1 MTPSEVVEL
10 VVLAA
15 IWGASFLFMRIA
27 APEFGP
33 IPLIAVRVTV
43 AAAFLLLVL
52 APTGRIRQLRNHVWP
67 LIVVG
72 AISAAVP
79 FSLFA
84 YAVLWV
90 TAGLASV
97 LNATVPLFGA
107 LVAYVWLGEKLGS
120 LRVVGLVVGFC
131 GVILL
136 VSDRVSL
143 AGGGSTSAV
152 GAALTASF
160 LYGIAASFTKKYL
173 DGVDPLVTATG
184 SQLSSTALLLL
195 PAIALWPSATPSTQA
210 WTSVTLLG
218 ILCTAVAVTF
228 YFRLIARVGPVKTV
242 TVTYLIPV
250 FGVLWGYVFLGETV
264 SGRMVAACAV
274 ILLGTS
280 LATGAVGRGV
290 VSPKVGSR

>member
-1 MTPSEVVEL
+1 MTPAAVIEL
-10 VVLAA
+10 VWLAA

-33 IPLIAVRVTV
+33 VPLIAVRVGV

-52 APTGRIRQLRNHVWP
+52 APTGRTRLLVAHARP
-67 LIVVG
+67 LIVLG
-72 AISAAVP
+72 ALSAAIP

-84 YAVLWV
+84 YTVLWI

-97 LNATVPLFGA
+97 LNATVPLFGS
-107 LVAYVWLGEKLGS
+107 LVAYVWLGEKLGA
-120 LRVVGLVVGFC
+120 LRVSGLVIGFG
-131 GVILL
+131 GVVLL
-136 VSDRVSL
+136 VSDRASL
-143 AGGGSTSAV
+143 GGGGSTLAI

-173 DGVDPLVTATG
+173 GDVEPLVNATG
-184 SQLSSTALLLL
+184 SQLASAGLLLF
-195 PAIALWPSATPSTQA
+195 PAIMLWPSASPSPRA
-210 WTSVTLLG
+210 WTSVALLG

-228 YFRLIARVGPVKTV
+228 YFRLIARVGPAKTV

-250 FGVLWGYVFLGETV
+250 FGVLWGYLFLGETV
-264 SGRMVAACAV
+264 SGRMLAGCAV

-280 LATGAVGRGV
+280 LATGAIGPRA
-290 VSPKVGSR
+290 